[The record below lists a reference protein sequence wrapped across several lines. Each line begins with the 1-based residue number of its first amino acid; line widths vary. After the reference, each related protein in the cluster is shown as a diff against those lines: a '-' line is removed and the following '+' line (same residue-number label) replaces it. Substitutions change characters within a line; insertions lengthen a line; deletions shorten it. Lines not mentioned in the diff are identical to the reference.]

1 MTGLNT
7 VKWNR
12 AGMSWPRPGT
22 SCGVRVPAVTSW
34 KCTTT
39 RPAARSLGPPD
50 LPVHGLL
57 KTAWLTTLVE
67 EWLDGRGRIR
77 HLDVTYRRMDFRNQ
91 PIECLLAVRSS
102 TPRGAT
108 LQLSTLNASGETTT
122 TATATVESTP
132 HHQPGGRFSSP
143 LVGWRASRRRP

>member
-7 VKWNR
+7 V
-12 AGMSWPRPGT
+12 MEPRRN
-22 SCGVRVPAVTSW
+22 VVA
-34 KCTTT
+34 TT
-39 RPAARSLGPPD
+39 RDLVRCAGAGGDFVEMHYDEAAARSLGPPD

-91 PIECLLAVRSS
+91 PIECLLAVRSP
-102 TPRGAT
+102 PRGAT

>member
-7 VKWNR
+7 V
-12 AGMSWPRPGT
+12 MEPRRN
-22 SCGVRVPAVTSW
+22 VVA
-34 KCTTT
+34 TT
-39 RPAARSLGPPD
+39 RDLVRCAGAGGDFVEMHYDEAAARSLGPPD